1 MDNTVLQSLSTMLFG
16 MCGIFI
22 VMGVI
27 SLSIA
32 LLNRVFKK

>member
-1 MDNTVLQSLSTMLFG
+1 MSLNAMLFG
-16 MCGIFI
+16 MCGIFL

-32 LLNRVFKK
+32 LLNRIFKK

>member
-1 MDNTVLQSLSTMLFG
+1 MDWNAVSQSLEVMLFG
-16 MCGIFI
+16 MVGILL

-32 LLNRVFKK
+32 LLNRIFK